1 MNLKTPLYL
10 LMLAMACSIITGC
23 ENEDLTEDLF
33 SDQIDTSGDD
43 PEGSDPDS
51 EAGSSEEES
60 STEDDTAEEGTGE
73 SGSEGGSSGD
83 SGSTGSDS
91 CTPSNYIFEEAGG
104 VLLGELEDSSY
115 SGSWQKQG
123 SGASAYLRWTG
134 SQFLGDPG
142 NGVIRF
148 KIRINSPG
156 SYRFSWRSAVT
167 IGSNGTEHNDTW
179 LRFPDASDFYATK
192 ANSTLYPKGTGKSPN
207 PNGASA
213 DGWFKVYRTGNNTDF
228 KWEAY
233 TSDHD
238 GHIIHADFDSPG
250 IYTMEVSARSTG
262 HGVDKFALVRT
273 DLNFND
279 ALNGEM
285 SAISCAD

>member
-1 MNLKTPLYL
+1 
-10 LMLAMACSIITGC
+10 MLAMACSFFTAC
-23 ENEDLTEDLF
+23 EDEDPSDDLF

-51 EAGSSEEES
+51 DTESNDDSSEEES
-60 STEDDTAEEGTGE
+60 NSDESNSNDGSSGE
-73 SGSEGGSSGD
+73 SGNS
-83 SGSTGSDS
+83 GSDS
-91 CTPSNYIFEEAGG
+91 CTPSNYIFEEEGG
-104 VLLGELEDSSY
+104 VILGELEDSSF

-123 SGASAYLRWTG
+123 SGSSAYLRWTG
-134 SQFLGDPG
+134 SQYFGDPG
-142 NGVIRF
+142 NGVVRF
-148 KIRINSPG
+148 KIRITNPG
-156 SYRFSWRSAVT
+156 SYRFSWRSSVT
-167 IGSNGTEHNDTW
+167 IGNNGTEHNDTW

-192 ANSTLYPKGTGKSPN
+192 NSSTIYPKGSGKSPN

-250 IYTMEVSARSTG
+250 IYTMEISARSTG
-262 HGVDKFALVRT
+262 HGVDKFALIRT

-279 ALNGEM
+279 AVGGAM
-285 SAISCAD
+285 SAITCGD